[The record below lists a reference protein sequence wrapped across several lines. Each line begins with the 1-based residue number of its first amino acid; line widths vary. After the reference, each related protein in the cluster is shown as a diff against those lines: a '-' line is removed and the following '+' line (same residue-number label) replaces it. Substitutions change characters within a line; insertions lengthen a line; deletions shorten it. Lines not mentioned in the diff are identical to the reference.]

1 MSIGNLNWFT
11 AGESHGQ
18 AIMAFF
24 SGLPSGLK
32 ISLEEIE
39 SDLRRRQKGYG
50 RGKRMEI
57 EQDCAEI
64 LSGLRGSVT
73 LGSPIVIKIE
83 NRDWQNWQKEMH
95 PFEEPEGEP
104 VVRPRPGHADL
115 AGLQKFGFTDV
126 RNVLE
131 RASAR
136 ETAARVAVGSLARQ
150 FLANFG
156 VRIVSQV
163 ISIGSVDSGQ
173 RITSLKDAEAIEDSP
188 VRCLDK
194 KAEKEMMLLIDQ
206 AREKGDTLGGVFEV
220 VAFGVVPG
228 LGSYTTWEERLDAQ
242 LAFYFLSIP
251 SVKGFSLGEAFENSR
266 KFGSLVHD
274 EIFYDENQGFYHQ
287 TNNAG
292 GIEGGVSNGEEI
304 RVKIAVK
311 PIPTLMNPLRTV
323 DVITKEAVRAHQERA
338 DVCAVPAA
346 AVVGEAMMALVLTQ
360 FYRQKFGG
368 DSISD
373 ALQAFEK
380 YLSRINWRR

>member
-1 MSIGNLNWFT
+1 MSIGNFNWFT

-18 AIMAFF
+18 AIIAFV

-32 ISLEEIE
+32 VSLGEIE
-39 SDLRRRQKGYG
+39 SDLKRRQKGYG

-57 EQDCAEI
+57 EFDQAEI
-64 LSGLRGSVT
+64 LSGLRGGVT
-73 LGSPIVIKIE
+73 LGSPVAIKIE
-83 NRDWQNWQKEMH
+83 NRDWPNWQKKMH
-95 PFEEPEGEP
+95 PFKKPSGKP

-126 RNVLE
+126 RSVLE

-136 ETAARVAVGSLARQ
+136 ETAARVAAGSLARQ

-156 VRIVSQV
+156 VKIVSQV
-163 ISIGSVDSGQ
+163 LSIGSVESGQ
-173 RITSLKDAEAIEDSP
+173 QIASWKDAEAIEKSP

-194 KAEKEMMLLIDQ
+194 KAEKEMMLLIDK

-220 VAFGVVPG
+220 TAFGVVPG

-242 LAFYFLSIP
+242 LAFHFLSIP
-251 SVKGFSLGEAFENSR
+251 SVKGFTLGEAFENSK
-266 KFGSLVHD
+266 KFGSQVHD
-274 EIFYDENQGFYHQ
+274 EIFYDEKRGFYRQ
-287 TNNAG
+287 TNNSAG
-292 GIEGGVSNGEEI
+292 VEGGVSNGEPI
-304 RVKIAVK
+304 RVKAAVK
-311 PIPTLMNPLRTV
+311 PIPTLVNPLRTV
-323 DVITKEAVRAHQERA
+323 DISSKEAVLAHHERA

-368 DSISD
+368 DSVFD
-373 ALQAFEK
+373 TKQAFER
-380 YLSRINWRR
+380 YLSRINWKR